1 MRGGLSAGIIAEKL
15 MQQQAEYSRPY
26 YSKLLSVDDSI
37 LHTSV
42 RFAIWLVLT
51 IHVCRDH
58 PIL

>member
-37 LHTSV
+37 LYTSV
-42 RFAIWLVLT
+42 RFAI
-51 IHVCRDH
+51 
-58 PIL
+58 